1 MHLVPFCRIGDS
13 VCVGAAVL
21 VVWDIGSGG
30 DVVDVGSFGWER
42 IVTWGTKEFQLGQ
55 LDVSV
60 RADQTFGDGA
70 VMKVELP
77 M

>member
-13 VCVGAAVL
+13 VCVTGAAL
-21 VVWDIGSGG
+21 T
-30 DVVDVGSFGWER
+30 VGSFGWER

-70 VMKVELP
+70 VMNVELP